1 MQFQKV
7 SLTDPYDIAIALKY
21 VKKETLSDELKYR
34 ILKTPFKLDGDFTFS
49 KTYLQGCN
57 WSRSLNYLNNLFVYS
72 TSKDSVIC
80 IHCSLF
86 VSHEKRKNLNT
97 FVSVGC
103 DN

>member
-80 IHCSLF
+80 IHCPLF